1 MPIVLVLDSSIGSE
15 KKYENK
21 LASLKLKLVVSEDT
35 RDTSLTKNVC
45 LGNLSREE
53 GGDGD
58 VQWQNG

>member
-1 MPIVLVLDSSIGSE
+1 MLVLDSSIGSE

-21 LASLKLKLVVSEDT
+21 LASLKLKLVVSVDT

-45 LGNLSREE
+45 LGNLSRGE

-58 VQWQNG
+58 VQ